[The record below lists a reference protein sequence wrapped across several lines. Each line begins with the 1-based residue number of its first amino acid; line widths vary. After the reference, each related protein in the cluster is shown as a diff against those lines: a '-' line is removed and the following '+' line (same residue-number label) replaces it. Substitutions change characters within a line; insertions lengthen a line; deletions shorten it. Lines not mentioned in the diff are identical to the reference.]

1 MVQSQSLKPE
11 GVADIPENFLPEF
24 SLTLLEE
31 RDNIFHKK
39 SNTRLSTSDLALLS
53 GKNCIV
59 L

>member
-31 RDNIFHKK
+31 RQYI
-39 SNTRLSTSDLALLS
+39 S
-53 GKNCIV
+53 
-59 L
+59 